1 MMQILTVFPGF
12 VLQQHLNSIAIRQ
25 LLPRGVDPGLFN
37 ALYMRRSEVSAS
49 GPPMAM
55 R

>member
-1 MMQILTVFPGF
+1 MAPFASEL
-12 VLQQHLNSIAIRQ
+12 LQRVCA
-25 LLPRGVDPGLFN
+25 DAGLFN
-37 ALYMRRSEVSAS
+37 ALYMRRSEASAS